1 MRIHSRSQAVGEF
14 CAWINPT
21 GRECPL
27 RACLR
32 RPVCVHRTGRGFGRQ
47 VNARAYWF
55 RTPRL
60 ENAKASFRD
69 SRSTSLVNQLVSNS
83 SARKCESKLS
93 YFSRSTSLVKN
104 VAFGGDVW
112 RMCKRG
118 LFPFP
123 LFHGCRVR
131 KFSLHLFY
139 HFMLLA
145 SGESCTGWYQAAND
159 DILFE
164 ADKAIHCSGNRC
176 FCELSR
182 CVLEGDRG

>member
-1 MRIHSRSQAVGEF
+1 MRIHPRSQAVGEF

-47 VNARAYWF
+47 VNASAYWF

-60 ENAKASFRD
+60 ENTKASFRD

-93 YFSRSTSLVKN
+93 GLSLY
-104 VAFGGDVW
+104 VARKKRRLW
-112 RMCKRG
+112 R
-118 LFPFP
+118 
-123 LFHGCRVR
+123 
-131 KFSLHLFY
+131 
-139 HFMLLA
+139 
-145 SGESCTGWYQAAND
+145 
-159 DILFE
+159 
-164 ADKAIHCSGNRC
+164 
-176 FCELSR
+176 R
-182 CVLEGDRG
+182 CVADVQTRVIPFSPLPWMPCPQILAPSLLSFHASCFRGILYRLVSSGQR